1 MSGQLL
7 CHPIIETQYARRR
20 PIVIVVV
27 GNHRR
32 AAIRITDVN
41 KSRGST
47 QQNRSQSGF
56 LPLYSLS
63 GCRYRGASREVRF
76 GKGVTESDGL
86 REGNLRG
93 WRGGLVVG
101 IQKRG

>member
-1 MSGQLL
+1 MSGQLS

-20 PIVIVVV
+20 PIVIIVV

-63 GCRYRGASREVRF
+63 GCRYRGASREKCVLEEGYGERWIGAF
-76 GKGVTESDGL
+76 WKKGT
-86 REGNLRG
+86 
-93 WRGGLVVG
+93 
-101 IQKRG
+101 